1 MSTEGTSMDTV
12 ITALMCQQPSWGFW
26 PTPNQCQVAV
36 IPATEEAETT
46 HVQECSPVRTLTP
59 RPV

>member
-1 MSTEGTSMDTV
+1 MSTEGTSTDIA

-26 PTPNQCQVAV
+26 STPNQGQAAV

-46 HVQECSPVRTLTP
+46 HVQDCSPVRTITP